1 MNKKGVIVLELVAL
15 GIGAIGILAL
25 PFMTPRFR
33 VQKANQICVETG
45 MSVGLCETKV
55 KDMSKEEVLEYIR
68 DI

>member
-55 KDMSKEEVLEYIR
+55 NDMSKEQVLDYIR

>member
-1 MNKKGVIVLELVAL
+1 MNKKGIIGLEIVAL
-15 GIGAIGILAL
+15 GIGALAILAL

-33 VQKANQICVETG
+33 VQKANQICIETG

-55 KDMSKEEVLEYIR
+55 KDMSKEQVLEYIR